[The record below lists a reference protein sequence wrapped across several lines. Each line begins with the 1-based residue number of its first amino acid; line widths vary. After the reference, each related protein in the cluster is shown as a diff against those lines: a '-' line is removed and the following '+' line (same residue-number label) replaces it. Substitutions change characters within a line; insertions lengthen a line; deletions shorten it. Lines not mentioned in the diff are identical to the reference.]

1 MDIHPNI
8 LAAIGAAQI
17 GFKVPETVLCDRHDN
32 SKNVTNGIGMYTGEF
47 LDALASLSVAAAD
60 SQVVAI
66 ALQMGS
72 PSILTVAENGD
83 VKPELLDHLR
93 DMLDSL
99 QRMAV
104 EYANMG
110 DWNGPPTEIPLG
122 VRPYRNKLI
131 RSVYLYSV
139 NKILQR
145 FERHWARLLKDLRLC
160 DARGN
165 AKMLGGSGQWF
176 ERVLCSIDDLR
187 KFLWKIKRDKNSI
200 TQDEWAH
207 LIGEMDGTAR
217 CLASGNHTVAEIFKG
232 PHPHS
237 AVCCVPLLI
246 RLADPTTGT
255 LCVGILKKLC
265 SHHHH
270 IQNLTTIAHAV
281 RVNPTIR
288 FEMVVCEGT
297 VCHGDK
303 VELPKEIEELE
314 LMIGVITKHKIRP
327 NDRKTTEAIF
337 ENFRKVPLGKVHCE
351 CALITHLDNLPPK
364 DSPVPCN
371 YIGVSKLSCAPCGVW
386 IHAFNATRDL
396 GASVRTYHTMGTHSK
411 WYRNWAMPHGFPSDW
426 LIRVEMEPILRE
438 KLALGFR
445 EFKPR
450 WVSDSTIVAS
460 PSDMRSRDR
469 VDDKPYPLLQWK
481 IDNGSH
487 VFLPLSN

>member
-1 MDIHPNI
+1 MDIHPDI

-32 SKNVTNGIGMYTGEF
+32 SKNVTNRISIYTGEF

-110 DWNGPPTEIPLG
+110 DWNGPPTEIPPG

-187 KFLWKIKRDKNSI
+187 KFL
-200 TQDEWAH
+200 
-207 LIGEMDGTAR
+207 
-217 CLASGNHTVAEIFKG
+217 
-232 PHPHS
+232 
-237 AVCCVPLLI
+237 
-246 RLADPTTGT
+246 
-255 LCVGILKKLC
+255 
-265 SHHHH
+265 
-270 IQNLTTIAHAV
+270 
-281 RVNPTIR
+281 
-288 FEMVVCEGT
+288 
-297 VCHGDK
+297 
-303 VELPKEIEELE
+303 
-314 LMIGVITKHKIRP
+314 
-327 NDRKTTEAIF
+327 
-337 ENFRKVPLGKVHCE
+337 
-351 CALITHLDNLPPK
+351 
-364 DSPVPCN
+364 
-371 YIGVSKLSCAPCGVW
+371 
-386 IHAFNATRDL
+386 
-396 GASVRTYHTMGTHSK
+396 
-411 WYRNWAMPHGFPSDW
+411 
-426 LIRVEMEPILRE
+426 
-438 KLALGFR
+438 
-445 EFKPR
+445 
-450 WVSDSTIVAS
+450 
-460 PSDMRSRDR
+460 
-469 VDDKPYPLLQWK
+469 
-481 IDNGSH
+481 
-487 VFLPLSN
+487 